1 MPPLGT
7 LLSDYMK
14 NVSLS
19 FSHSSE
25 LPGGQVSLMLS
36 ATPGSLCSVR
46 AIDQSLLLLQ
56 PENELNTESVFSMLP
71 VQTLSGYPYN
81 IYDEDSYQCLGNP
94 PIMENRVAA
103 PASRLTGYFPNY
115 GTVDV
120 YNIFRDVGIK
130 ILTNAIV
137 RKPSECFNGLPISEA
152 VAVGVPALF
161 GREDVSGASS
171 SSAGSVKPVVTIR
184 KYFPETW
191 IWDLVSVSQ
200 TGAMAVSK
208 TVPDSITTWQAGAFC
223 TSPVGFGVAPKTEL
237 TAFQPF
243 FVSLT
248 LPSSV
253 IRGEVFTLKATVFN
267 YLQSCMMVNVILA
280 DSKQFSAQVFKE
292 YSYTSCLC
300 ADESRTFS
308 WTIRPLV
315 LGEVSINVT
324 AEAMRSSTLCG
335 VSAVTVP
342 QKGRVDM
349 VIKTLLVQ
357 AEGTKQYKSYNE
369 LLCPDRVAEKM
380 VSLNLPAVL
389 VDGSA
394 MASVSVLGDLMGRA
408 LRNLVSL
415 LAMPYGCGEQNM
427 LLFAPNIFILQYLES
442 TNQLTP
448 QIRSTAETYLVSGYQ
463 RELAYK
469 HTDGS
474 YSAFGM
480 SDASGNT
487 WLTAFVMK
495 SFGNAKRY
503 IFVDQVFVD
512 QAKAWLGQQQQAN
525 GCFASVGQLFHTD
538 MKGGVNDEV
547 TLSAYITAAML
558 EINYTVTD
566 PVVSK
571 SLECLRNAYSQVDS
585 TYASAL
591 LFYTFTLAGD
601 QGMRNTLISALNAK
615 AIISGGGRHWSRVND
630 GSVTD
635 SLEVEMTSYVLLALM
650 SGPQLSGFE
659 LGYSSSIVH
668 WLSQQQNAFGG
679 FASTQD
685 TVVALQAL
693 AKYSLA
699 TYSPAGAVTVTIT
712 SPSGLIN
719 TFTITQSNRLL
730 YQERQLKEV
739 TGDYNIKAEG
749 KGCVYVQ
756 FTLRYNIP
764 PPPDQSSFT
773 VSASASGNCKVL
785 NPSLEV
791 TVTVRY
797 NGQRLETNMVIINVK
812 LLSGFRVDE
821 TSVKLVNSKSD
832 STDGAVKRVDQADG
846 EVIIYLNGLTNGKE
860 KVYTLTI
867 VQDIAVE
874 NLKPAVV
881 KVYDYYETGDSAV
894 TDYTS
899 PCT

>member
-1 MPPLGT
+1 
-7 LLSDYMK
+7 
-14 NVSLS
+14 
-19 FSHSSE
+19 
-25 LPGGQVSLMLS
+25 MLS
-36 ATPGSLCSVR
+36 TTPGSLCSVR
-46 AIDQSLLLLQ
+46 AIDQSLLLLR

-103 PASRLTGYFPNY
+103 PVARLTGYFPNY

-120 YNIFRDVGIK
+120 YSTFRHIGIK

-152 VAVGVPALF
+152 IAVGVPALL
-161 GREDVSGASS
+161 GREDVSGASGS
-171 SSAGSVKPVVTIR
+171 STGSVEPVVTIR

-200 TGAMAVSK
+200 TGAMAVGK
-208 TVPDSITTWQAGAFC
+208 KVPDSITTWQAGAFC

-248 LPSSV
+248 LPSSI

-267 YLQSCMMVNVILA
+267 YLQSCMM
-280 DSKQFSAQVFKE
+280 
-292 YSYTSCLC
+292 
-300 ADESRTFS
+300 SRTFS
-308 WTIRPLV
+308 WTITPLV

-324 AEAMRSSTLCG
+324 AEAMQSSTLCG
-335 VSAVTVP
+335 VSPVTVP
-342 QKGRVDM
+342 EKGRIDM

-380 VSLNLPAVL
+380 VSLSLPAVL

-394 MASVSVLGDLMGRA
+394 IASVSVLGDLMGRA

-463 RELAYK
+463 GELAYK

-650 SGPQLSGFE
+650 SGPQLSGFD
-659 LGYSSSIVH
+659 LGYSSSIVY

-699 TYSPAGAVTVTIT
+699 TYSPAGDVTVTIT
-712 SPSGLIN
+712 SPSGMIT

-730 YQERQLKEV
+730 YQESQLQEV

-756 FTLRYNIP
+756 FSLRYNIP

-773 VSASASGNCKVL
+773 VSASASGNCKVP